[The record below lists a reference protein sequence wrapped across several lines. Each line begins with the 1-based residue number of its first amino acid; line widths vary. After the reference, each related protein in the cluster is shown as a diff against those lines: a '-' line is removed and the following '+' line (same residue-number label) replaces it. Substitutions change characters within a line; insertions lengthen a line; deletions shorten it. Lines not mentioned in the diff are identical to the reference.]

1 MNSPL
6 NCGIYASGVVLRR
19 SGILKY
25 RKIKYLKIDVKIREG
40 RS

>member
-19 SGILKY
+19 SKG
-25 RKIKYLKIDVKIREG
+25 IKYLKVDVKIREG